1 MKKLLLVLGMITCMF
16 GMTACGAAVEEVDTY
31 GITEEQAFE
40 YALERCLFGSQE
52 DKREFKSML
61 IEWFFSGNFI
71 KEEKENE

>member
-1 MKKLLLVLGMITCMF
+1 MARLRYIGIGPEKGEV
-16 GMTACGAAVEEVDTY
+16 VE
-31 GITEEQAFE
+31 EEQAFE